1 MRDYNNSSKEC
12 IRSMWKNTEILT
24 IWNKNYKDITRLNS
38 KNLTELKNNFRRY
51 KKKLR
56 IKRWKILK
64 EFNSL
69 MMDYWS
75 LSTLPEVI
83 QGKYL
88 EEVESV
94 TNRREKEMKKTV
106 KAKNKKERRNSQDR
120 TLKMKMTMMIAIS
133 DTVNVHLDYI

>member
-1 MRDYNNSSKEC
+1 MRDYNNNSKEC

-51 KKKLR
+51 RKKLR

-64 EFNSL
+64 EFSSL

-106 KAKNKKERRNSQDR
+106 KVKNKKERRNSQDR

>member
-1 MRDYNNSSKEC
+1 
-12 IRSMWKNTEILT
+12 
-24 IWNKNYKDITRLNS
+24 
-38 KNLTELKNNFRRY
+38 
-51 KKKLR
+51 
-56 IKRWKILK
+56 
-64 EFNSL
+64 

-83 QGKYL
+83 QGKYR

-106 KAKNKKERRNSQDR
+106 KVKNKKERRNSQDR

>member
-1 MRDYNNSSKEC
+1 
-12 IRSMWKNTEILT
+12 
-24 IWNKNYKDITRLNS
+24 
-38 KNLTELKNNFRRY
+38 
-51 KKKLR
+51 
-56 IKRWKILK
+56 
-64 EFNSL
+64 

-94 TNRREKEMKKTV
+94 TKRREKEMKKTV